1 MADKDG
7 ELRHDIQ
14 LLLNSAERL
23 KRALNCQVFDKL
35 NKAFIKR
42 EAKLHFKLTVRFLT
56 RMARG
61 RYW

>member
-23 KRALNCQVFDKL
+23 KRTINCQVFDKL
-35 NKAFIKR
+35 NKAFLKR
-42 EAKLHFKLTVRFLT
+42 EAKLHFKLTVRFMV

>member
-1 MADKDG
+1 MTDK
-7 ELRHDIQ
+7 DIQ
-14 LLLNSAERL
+14 LRRDIQMMWNSADRL

-35 NKAFIKR
+35 NKAFLKR
-42 EAKLHFKLTVRFLT
+42 EAKLHFKLTVRLLT

>member
-1 MADKDG
+1 MTDKDG

-23 KRALNCQVFDKL
+23 KRTINCQVFDKL
-35 NKAFIKR
+35 NKAFLKR
-42 EAKLHFKLTVRFLT
+42 EAKLHFKLTVRFMI

>member
-23 KRALNCQVFDKL
+23 KRTINCQVFDKL
-35 NKAFIKR
+35 NKAFLKR
-42 EAKLHFKLTVRFLT
+42 EAKLHFKLTVRFMVK
-56 RMARG
+56 MARG

>member
-1 MADKDG
+1 MTDKDG

-23 KRALNCQVFDKL
+23 KRTINCQVFDKR
-35 NKAFIKR
+35 NKAFLKR
-42 EAKLHFKLTVRFLT
+42 EAKLHFKLTVRFMV